1 MKKWLFKITGYAAVG
16 LAFAGVFLPLLPTTP
31 FLLLAAFCFS
41 RSSPRMREWLFRN
54 RWFGQYLCDY
64 ESGAG
69 IPRVVKV
76 STIIILWSSIL
87 FTAIVFI
94 HPLWIKMGLFLIALF
109 VSIHIVN
116 TKTCKREK

>member
-1 MKKWLFKITGYAAVG
+1 MKILLFKIAGYSAVG

-41 RSSPRMREWLFRN
+41 RSSPRMREWLFSN

-69 IPRVVKV
+69 IPRAVKV

-87 FTAIVFI
+87 FTAIVFV
-94 HPLWIKMGLFLIALF
+94 HPLWIKAGLLLIALL
-109 VSIHIVN
+109 VSVHIAR
-116 TKTCKREK
+116 TKTCKREN